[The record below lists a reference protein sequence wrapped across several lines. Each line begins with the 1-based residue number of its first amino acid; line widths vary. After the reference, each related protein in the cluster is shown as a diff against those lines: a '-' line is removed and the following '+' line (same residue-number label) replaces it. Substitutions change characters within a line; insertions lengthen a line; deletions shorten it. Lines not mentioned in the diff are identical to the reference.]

1 MAEKFGAL
9 GGPSIETLLIEYA
22 LRCSKTADNADT
34 TDAYDTARE
43 NRKECREVIA
53 MVVDK
58 NRKPNELTTR
68 LIAEHNKAVEAG
80 RK

>member
-34 TDAYDTARE
+34 TDAYNTARM
-43 NRKECREVIA
+43 NRTECLETLKLAISRDGQRHSLV
-53 MVVDK
+53 
-58 NRKPNELTTR
+58 TQ
-68 LIAEHNKAVEAG
+68 LIAEHDRAVEAG